1 MHNKIETE
9 TQADIKNFLTI
20 NIRAIE
26 STSDKDHICVLWSF
40 IGADYCRLTGIFPIF
55 FKNNLTKR
63 GERYY

>member
-9 TQADIKNFLTI
+9 TQADIKIFLTI

-26 STSDKDHICVLWSF
+26 STSDKHHICVLWSF
-40 IGADYCRLTGIFPIF
+40 IGADYCWLTSISPLFV
-55 FKNNLTKR
+55 KNNLTKR